1 MTPTTSILIGG
12 AVRSMLLRGLQNL
25 PKTCS
30 ANTKG
35 AVLSSLEDMCFSS
48 PCLDTGRSRRAG
60 RLIIAGEFS
69 EGEPLRL
76 ALARN
81 LGLGGIPL
89 REGSGV

>member
-1 MTPTTSILIGG
+1 MTPTTSTPIGG
-12 AVRSMLLRGLQNL
+12 AVRSMLLRGFQNL

-35 AVLSSLEDMCFSS
+35 VVLLSSEGMCFSC
-48 PCLDTGRSRRAG
+48 PCLDIGRFEGAG
-60 RLIIAGEFS
+60 RLITAGKFS
-69 EGEPLRL
+69 ESGSLRL
-76 ALARN
+76 TLVWN